1 MTKILHIIT
10 RLDMGGSAQNT
21 LLTCRELSAKY
32 EMVLVHGLSLESKM
46 TDSEKHRVKKGI
58 DEARR
63 HGVKFLCVSSLVRRI
78 NPLKDFRA
86 LCSLGWLI
94 FKERPAVVHT
104 HSSKAGIL
112 GRLAAKLVGV
122 PIIIHTPHG
131 HVFYGHFN
139 RLASRIFRW
148 IEKWFAFLSDRIIA
162 LTEGEKNDY
171 LNLGVGRPH
180 QLLTIH
186 SGVDIRPYISNH
198 VDVIDKKQSLGLF
211 PNGLLIGFVG
221 WLLPIKGPMHL
232 LRAMPEVW
240 SEHPDSTLV
249 FVGKG
254 DLDVDLRSEALQL
267 EANGKVKFLGWRDD
281 VAEIMQ
287 IFDIFVLPS
296 LNEGMGRVLVE
307 AMAAGKPVVASK
319 VGGIPDLVKDE
330 KTGLLVPPG
339 DEHALANAIMRLANN
354 PSEARRMGAAGKFY
368 CHPFSLEAMVEQ
380 LDHLY
385 DEIIFSPRKIVKLKA
400 DTGSLNA
407 KQWVKPSVSSGQA
420 NNTMADQSS
429 SARSS
434 KQPKKIGTN

>member
-1 MTKILHIIT
+1 
-10 RLDMGGSAQNT
+10 
-21 LLTCRELSAKY
+21 
-32 EMVLVHGLSLESKM
+32 
-46 TDSEKHRVKKGI
+46 
-58 DEARR
+58 
-63 HGVKFLCVSSLVRRI
+63 
-78 NPLKDFRA
+78 
-86 LCSLGWLI
+86 
-94 FKERPAVVHT
+94 
-104 HSSKAGIL
+104 
-112 GRLAAKLVGV
+112 
-122 PIIIHTPHG
+122 
-131 HVFYGHFN
+131 
-139 RLASRIFRW
+139 
-148 IEKWFAFLSDRIIA
+148 
-162 LTEGEKNDY
+162 
-171 LNLGVGRPH
+171 
-180 QLLTIH
+180 
-186 SGVDIRPYISNH
+186 
-198 VDVIDKKQSLGLF
+198 
-211 PNGLLIGFVG
+211 
-221 WLLPIKGPMHL
+221 
-232 LRAMPEVW
+232 
-240 SEHPDSTLV
+240 V

>member
-1 MTKILHIIT
+1 
-10 RLDMGGSAQNT
+10 MGGSAQNT
-21 LLTCRELSAKY
+21 LLTCRELSPKY
-32 EMVLVHGLSLESKM
+32 EMVLAYGLSLESNM
-46 TDSEKHRVKKGI
+46 TDSEKQLVERNI
-58 DEARR
+58 DGAKDR
-63 HGVKFLCVSSLVRRI
+63 GVRFISISGLVRRI
-78 NPLKDFRA
+78 NPLKDFQA
-86 LCSLGWLI
+86 LCALGWLI
-94 FKERPAVVHT
+94 FKEKPAVVHT

-122 PIIIHTPHG
+122 PVIVHTPHG

-139 RLASRIFRW
+139 RLISGIFLW

-171 LNLGVGRPH
+171 LHLGVGRPH

-186 SGVDIRPYISNH
+186 SGVDIGACISNH
-198 VDVIDKKQSLGLF
+198 IDVIDKKQSLGLL
-211 PNGLLIGFVG
+211 PSALTIGFVG
-221 WLLPIKGPMHL
+221 WLLPIKGPMVL

-240 SEHPDSTLV
+240 NEHPDSTLV

-254 DLDVDLRSEALQL
+254 DLDVDLRAEALQL

-281 VAEIMQ
+281 VAEIIQ

-307 AMAAGKPVVASK
+307 AMAAGKPVVASR

-339 DEHALANAIMRLANN
+339 DEHALANAIMRLVNN
-354 PSEARRMGAAGKFY
+354 PSEARRMGAAGKFF
-368 CHPFSLEAMVEQ
+368 CHCFSLEAMVEQ

-385 DEIIFSPRKIVKLKA
+385 DELIFSSRQTVEPNLDVDPLKPE
-400 DTGSLNA
+400 
-407 KQWVKPSVSSGQA
+407 KWVKHSEPADKLTHPLPDESSPS
-420 NNTMADQSS
+420 
-429 SARSS
+429 RSS
-434 KQPKKIGTN
+434 DKQKESNPT